1 MEAGGSSAEP
11 FSAVGVE
18 EEGAGGAGSDETAD
32 VGSPEVVVGIEA
44 DAGADV
50 DADADADAD
59 AEADAEA
66 EAEAEESDEDAI
78 ATRVSQRGDVPL
90 RFTATGHTALK
101 GVSLVQP
108 WHLEDRLTARREN
121 NGAQGRCVSIA
132 LSRFLGPVATGER
145 ALETLGA
152 WRTLYGARTMRLTLS
167 ERVQPYQLSCPEIYL
182 NRHHGL
188 FTRTSPPGASGR
200 EIGPRKTCQDMQI
213 VKKDH
218 LKKCPFQI
226 CPRTRSGRRVNSATE
241 FHRTV
246 ILTGSIHAA
255 VWRLQLEASH
265 WGARVVCCPHVG
277 ELVRT

>member
-18 EEGAGGAGSDETAD
+18 DEGAGGAGSDETAD

-50 DADADADAD
+50 DADADA
-59 AEADAEA
+59 EAEA

-90 RFTATGHTALK
+90 RFTATGHTVLK
-101 GVSLVQP
+101 GVSMVQP

-132 LSRFLGPVATGER
+132 LSRFLGSVATGER

-152 WRTLYGARTMRLTLS
+152 WRTLYGARTMR
-167 ERVQPYQLSCPEIYL
+167 
-182 NRHHGL
+182 
-188 FTRTSPPGASGR
+188 
-200 EIGPRKTCQDMQI
+200 D
-213 VKKDH
+213 
-218 LKKCPFQI
+218 
-226 CPRTRSGRRVNSATE
+226 
-241 FHRTV
+241 
-246 ILTGSIHAA
+246 
-255 VWRLQLEASH
+255 
-265 WGARVVCCPHVG
+265 
-277 ELVRT
+277 

>member
-50 DADADADAD
+50 DADADA
-59 AEADAEA
+59 EA

-90 RFTATGHTALK
+90 RFTATGHTVLK
-101 GVSLVQP
+101 GVSMVQP

-132 LSRFLGPVATGER
+132 LSRFLGSVATGER

-152 WRTLYGARTMRLTLS
+152 WRTLYGARTMR
-167 ERVQPYQLSCPEIYL
+167 
-182 NRHHGL
+182 
-188 FTRTSPPGASGR
+188 
-200 EIGPRKTCQDMQI
+200 D
-213 VKKDH
+213 
-218 LKKCPFQI
+218 
-226 CPRTRSGRRVNSATE
+226 
-241 FHRTV
+241 
-246 ILTGSIHAA
+246 
-255 VWRLQLEASH
+255 
-265 WGARVVCCPHVG
+265 
-277 ELVRT
+277 

>member
-50 DADADADAD
+50 DADADA
-59 AEADAEA
+59 EAEA

-90 RFTATGHTALK
+90 RFTATGHTVLK
-101 GVSLVQP
+101 GVSMVQP

-132 LSRFLGPVATGER
+132 LSRFLGSVATGER

-152 WRTLYGARTMRLTLS
+152 WRTLYGARTMR
-167 ERVQPYQLSCPEIYL
+167 
-182 NRHHGL
+182 
-188 FTRTSPPGASGR
+188 
-200 EIGPRKTCQDMQI
+200 D
-213 VKKDH
+213 
-218 LKKCPFQI
+218 
-226 CPRTRSGRRVNSATE
+226 
-241 FHRTV
+241 
-246 ILTGSIHAA
+246 
-255 VWRLQLEASH
+255 
-265 WGARVVCCPHVG
+265 
-277 ELVRT
+277 

>member
-50 DADADADAD
+50 DADADA
-59 AEADAEA
+59 EAEA

-90 RFTATGHTALK
+90 RFTATGHTVLK
-101 GVSLVQP
+101 GVSMVQP

-132 LSRFLGPVATGER
+132 LSRFLGSVATGER

-152 WRTLYGARTMRLTLS
+152 WRTLYGARTMR
-167 ERVQPYQLSCPEIYL
+167 V
-182 NRHHGL
+182 
-188 FTRTSPPGASGR
+188 
-200 EIGPRKTCQDMQI
+200 
-213 VKKDH
+213 
-218 LKKCPFQI
+218 
-226 CPRTRSGRRVNSATE
+226 
-241 FHRTV
+241 
-246 ILTGSIHAA
+246 
-255 VWRLQLEASH
+255 
-265 WGARVVCCPHVG
+265 
-277 ELVRT
+277 

>member
-50 DADADADAD
+50 DADADA
-59 AEADAEA
+59 EAEA

-90 RFTATGHTALK
+90 RFTATGHTVLK
-101 GVSLVQP
+101 GVSMVQP
-108 WHLEDRLTARREN
+108 RHLEDRLTARREN

-132 LSRFLGPVATGER
+132 LSRFLGSVATGER

-152 WRTLYGARTMRLTLS
+152 WRTLYGARTMR
-167 ERVQPYQLSCPEIYL
+167 
-182 NRHHGL
+182 
-188 FTRTSPPGASGR
+188 
-200 EIGPRKTCQDMQI
+200 D
-213 VKKDH
+213 
-218 LKKCPFQI
+218 
-226 CPRTRSGRRVNSATE
+226 
-241 FHRTV
+241 
-246 ILTGSIHAA
+246 
-255 VWRLQLEASH
+255 
-265 WGARVVCCPHVG
+265 
-277 ELVRT
+277 